1 MESECRQL
9 KEISSK
15 CKSDFKKLKV
25 EQNSLKHK
33 ADSLLKGMMRM
44 SKNNSEISEI
54 EKLTKMVYEFMSVN
68 TDLLD
73 QIEYVKSDKRSK
85 EKLDATCVAHAQ
97 SVRFQISTY
106 SDSHAA
112 EHRKSELESVISS
125 MTEYLYAK

>member
-54 EKLTKMVYEFMSVN
+54 EKLTKMVYEFRSVN

-73 QIEYVKSDKRSK
+73 QIEYVSRTR
-85 EKLDATCVAHAQ
+85 EA
-97 SVRFQISTY
+97 
-106 SDSHAA
+106 
-112 EHRKSELESVISS
+112 RKN
-125 MTEYLYAK
+125 